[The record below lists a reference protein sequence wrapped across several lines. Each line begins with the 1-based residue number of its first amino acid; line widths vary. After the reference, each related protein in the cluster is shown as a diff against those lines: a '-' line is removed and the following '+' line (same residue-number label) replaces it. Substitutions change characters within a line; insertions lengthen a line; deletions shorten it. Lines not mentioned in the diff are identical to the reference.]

1 MKTRFHYAKSICIE
15 LLGPVYMHRIILS
28 NKFLIR
34 KLLLCP
40 VVGKLLIKA
49 FLRESAKTRECPA
62 QWEIFLPW
70 ELSLCEL
77 CIRYVSQI
85 QFIFRAGN
93 CTFFG
98 GRNLLLG
105 LWRAAGWLFLGGRR
119 LPAPFQPALR
129 VCVDGV
135 LHISQGMLP
144 VEEIKIRYNLGLEYC
159 RFPIYNVLWVG
170 IEPMTSHTW
179 PARSTN
185 WAMATW

>member
-1 MKTRFHYAKSICIE
+1 MW
-15 LLGPVYMHRIILS
+15 
-28 NKFLIR
+28 

-40 VVGKLLIKA
+40 VICKLLVKVFSARKRKKRYSAQLNEKCIPWVLSVK
-49 FLRESAKTRECPA
+49 ESY
-62 QWEIFLPW
+62 
-70 ELSLCEL
+70 
-77 CIRYVSQI
+77 IRFISQI
-85 QFIFRAGN
+85 QNIIKAGN

-98 GRNLLLG
+98 RRNLLLG